1 MCLVPTT
8 YVLFPFHLQISTE
21 VNIETRSPEKR
32 DEEEK
37 GKVGAS
43 DSERR
48 DEPRGEETLGED
60 PTLPRGDT
68 PASVSQLP
76 PSMAPFP
83 HLHTLSL
90 ANNLVNI

>member
-1 MCLVPTT
+1 MCLLACTT
-8 YVLFPFHLQISTE
+8 HILSPFHVQISTE

-43 DSERR
+43 DGERR
-48 DEPRGEETLGED
+48 DEAREETLGED
-60 PTLPRGDT
+60 PKIPPGDT